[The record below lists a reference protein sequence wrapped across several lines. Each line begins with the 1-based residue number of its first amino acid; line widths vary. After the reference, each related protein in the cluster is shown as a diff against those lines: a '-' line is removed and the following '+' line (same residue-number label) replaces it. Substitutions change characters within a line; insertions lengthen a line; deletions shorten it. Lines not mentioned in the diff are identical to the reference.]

1 MNMIKTQFKKSSKN
15 KNIFKNKKEQRGLKL
30 MSASVSDFALIR
42 PGFIY
47 IYICDCIYKILN
59 KEIPSKD
66 KKRKRSRTDKCVEC
80 GWPWLG

>member
-1 MNMIKTQFKKSSKN
+1 MN

-30 MSASVSDFALIR
+30 MSASVSDFALYALVLS
-42 PGFIY
+42 IY

-66 KKRKRSRTDKCVEC
+66 KKRKRSRTDKCMEC
-80 GWPWLG
+80 W